1 MILLNDDA
9 NNYVE
14 ENGENVSLRIL
25 VFVGINNF

>member
-1 MILLNDDA
+1 MILLYDDA

-14 ENGENVSLRIL
+14 ENGGNVSLRIL